1 MGELFRFSFIPF
13 RVIDLLDILIVTI
26 VFYQIYRIIRGTRAT
41 HMFAGLLLL
50 LGAGSIS
57 QLIGM
62 NGMTWLIQS
71 VGAVWV
77 IAFVILFQPELRRML
92 IRVGQMGVLRKFFRA
107 GSDRVVIEV
116 SKAAMELSRRRFGAL
131 IVLQRSTGLRG
142 IIETGISLQAEVSAD
157 LLISTFFPR
166 SPLHDGAVVI
176 SGETVVAARCILPL
190 TTVDFG
196 DYNLGTRHLAAIGIT
211 EEVDAVAVVVSEETG
226 TVSVVCNG
234 GFTGRDLDL
243 KALSVELDRLIF
255 PERGQATII
264 SSLIPKKNTTKKQI
278 HRVRDT
284 SSL

>member
-1 MGELFRFSFIPF
+1 MELLRFSFIPF
-13 RVIDLLDILIVTI
+13 TIIDLLDILIVTI

-92 IRVGQMGVLRKFFRA
+92 IRVGQMGVLRTLFRA
-107 GSDRVVIEV
+107 GSDRVVTEV
-116 SKAAMELSRRRFGAL
+116 ARAAMELSRHRFGAL
-131 IVLQRSTGLRG
+131 IVIQRSTGLRG

-166 SPLHDGAVVI
+166 SPLHDGAVII
-176 SGETVVAARCILPL
+176 SGDTVVAARCILPL

-211 EEVDAVAVVVSEETG
+211 EEVDAVTVVVSEETG
-226 TVSVVCNG
+226 TVSIVSNG
-234 GFTGRDLDL
+234 DFIGRDLDKKTL
-243 KALSVELDRLIF
+243 IEELNRLIF
-255 PERGQATII
+255 PARSKDSTIFSLFPKNI
-264 SSLIPKKNTTKKQI
+264 LPRKASS
-278 HRVRDT
+278 RVRN
-284 SSL
+284 SSQL